1 MKKMKCFEDMLYFF
15 YNFLLNF
22 LLLLST
28 PYLFLRSLFDEPFRK
43 SLFQR
48 IGSLPETPIR
58 GSIWFHAA
66 SVGEV
71 FCSIPLVKR
80 VRTEFPHL
88 PIVMTTMTVT
98 GNEMARKSLPDV
110 GTVLLF
116 PVDQSFLLRRIIRR
130 IQPRVLLIAET
141 ELWPNLLRACGK
153 KNIPILLFN
162 GRISD
167 RSFQRYLS
175 FRFFF
180 RECLKYVALF
190 LMQTEKDRQRMIDI
204 GAPPEKTKMT
214 GNIKFDQAFSVLSQ
228 EEVAGLAQSLRLKG
242 DEKILIGGSTHPG
255 EEEILCSLFRELKK
269 TSPDLLLI
277 LAPRHLNRLEEV
289 EKVLDREGL
298 LWAKRT
304 SFHPGQNSSNRKGD
318 LPEAILLDTMGE
330 LAKFYSLGT
339 LIFIGG
345 SLVPV
350 GGHNPIEPL
359 LCRKCVLFG
368 PHMFNFSEISSQLVS
383 AGGAIQVK
391 GKDDLASRMKDL
403 LSDERSCMEFGE
415 KGYRFLL
422 HHRGATERMFEEIRP
437 FLTQMENAEFGIRN

>member
-1 MKKMKCFEDMLYFF
+1 MAYFF
-15 YNFLLNF
+15 YNFLLNS
-22 LLLLST
+22 LLLIST
-28 PYLFLRSLFDEPFRK
+28 PYLFARSLFDKSFRK
-43 SLFQR
+43 SLCQR
-48 IGSLPETPIR
+48 IGSLPEYPLQR
-58 GSIWFHAA
+58 SIWFHAA

-80 VRTEFPHL
+80 VRAAFPRL
-88 PIVMTTMTVT
+88 PIVMTTMTTT
-98 GNEMARKSLPDV
+98 GNEMARKSLPELE
-110 GTVLLF
+110 TVLFF
-116 PVDQSFLLRRIIRR
+116 PVDQSLLLRRMIKR
-130 IQPRVLLIAET
+130 IQPGVLLIAET
-141 ELWPNLLRACGK
+141 ELWPNLLRICGK

-167 RSFQRYLS
+167 RSFQHYLS

-190 LMQTEKDRQRMIDI
+190 LVQTEKDRQRMIDI
-204 GAPPEKTKMT
+204 GGPPDKTKIT
-214 GNIKFDQAFSVLSQ
+214 GNMKFDQAFSVLSQ
-228 EEVAGLAQSLRLKG
+228 EEVTGLAQSLCLKG

-255 EEEILCSLFRELKK
+255 EEEIICSLFRELKK

-289 EKVLDREGL
+289 EKVLDRERL
-298 LWAKRT
+298 LWVKRT
-304 SFHPGQNSSNRKGD
+304 SFHPGQDSSIRKGD
-318 LPEAILLDTMGE
+318 RPEVILLDTMGE

-359 LCRKCVLFG
+359 LYKKCVLFG
-368 PHMFNFSEISSQLVS
+368 PHMFNFSEISSHLVN

-391 GKDDLASRMKDL
+391 GKDDLASRLKDL

-415 KGYRFLL
+415 KGYQFLL

-437 FLTQMENAEFGIRN
+437 FLIQMGNTD